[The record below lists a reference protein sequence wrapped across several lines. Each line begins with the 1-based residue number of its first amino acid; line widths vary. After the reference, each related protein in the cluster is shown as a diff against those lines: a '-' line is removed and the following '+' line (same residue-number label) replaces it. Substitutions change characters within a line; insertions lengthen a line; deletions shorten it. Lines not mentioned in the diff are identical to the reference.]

1 MEDREEEQRDI
12 QPKPKERQPIFYLV
26 FFIITLVTTTLAGA
40 EWITGKYIGAEQT
53 HFGWPDFWVGLHF
66 SIPFLTVLTCH
77 EFGHYFTAKWH
88 KAKTTLPL
96 YLPFWLGFLPMPSI
110 GTFGAFI
117 RIQSAL
123 KSRKEYF
130 DVGVAGPIAGFVVAL
145 ILLFYGFTHLPPLDY
160 LFEIHPEY
168 KQYGADYAQHVYAQ
182 NKDVLSLKIGKNLV
196 FLFFEEFVV
205 SDSSLIPNS
214 YEIMHYPY
222 LFAGYLA
229 LFFTSLNLIPIGQ
242 LDGGH
247 VMYGL
252 FGFRNHTIIS
262 PVLFVLFVFYA
273 GLGQPSP
280 INTDYDPDS
289 LGKFSENLVHFG
301 IIYFSVSRILPG
313 NLNTVALAVSIF
325 GAQYV
330 LAVFFPNIIGY
341 SGWTIFGLVL
351 GRFLGVFHP
360 PSADESPLDT
370 KRKLIGWL
378 AVLIFIVSFSPN
390 PFSID

>member
-1 MEDREEEQRDI
+1 MDDQQQMEKE
-12 QPKPKERQPIFYLV
+12 KPKERSPWFYL
-26 FFIITLVTTTLAGA
+26 FFFLLTLCTTTLAGA
-40 EWITGKYIGAEQT
+40 EWMTGKYIGASET
-53 HFGWPDFWVGLHF
+53 AFGWGDVLLGLQF
-66 SIPFLTVLTCH
+66 SVPFLTVLTCH

-96 YLPFWLGFLPMPSI
+96 YLPFWLGFIPMPSI

-123 KSRKEYF
+123 KSRKQYF
-130 DVGVAGPIAGFVVAL
+130 DIGVAGPIAGFVVAL
-145 ILLFYGFTHLPPLDY
+145 LLLFYGFTHLPSLDY
-160 LFEIHPEY
+160 LFKIHPEY
-168 KQYGADYAQHVYAQ
+168 AKYGADYANHVYAEAKGGL
-182 NKDVLSLKIGKNLV
+182 NLKIGNNLT
-196 FLFFEEFVV
+196 FLFFEKFVV
-205 SDSSLIPNS
+205 SDASLIPNS
-214 YEIMHYPY
+214 YELMHYPF

-229 LFFTSLNLIPIGQ
+229 LFFTSLNLLPIGQ

-252 FGFRNHTIIS
+252 FGFRNHAIIS
-262 PVLFVLFVFYA
+262 PVLFIAFVFYA
-273 GLGQPSP
+273 GLGQVSP
-280 INTDYDPDS
+280 FEIEYDPNAFT
-289 LGKFSENLVHFG
+289 KISENLLHFG

-313 NLNTVALAVSIF
+313 TMNTIALALSIF
-325 GAQYV
+325 AVQYI
-330 LAVFFPNIIGY
+330 LAIFFPTLIGY
-341 SGWTIFGLVL
+341 SGWTVFGLVL

-390 PFSID
+390 PFSFD